1 MDDDEINNGEY
12 RELFWR
18 TLMCD
23 TQNRCFHWHLL
34 SKKTCY
40 ILMKFCVNLKNNR
53 YCDTRF
59 LYRDAYRG
67 IFCIAIIDASVNRY
81 TPSVHVGLHA
91 YEKYF
96 RYYKLKW
103 LFKNNLILFNKGEL
117 IWCRNYDITYI
128 KASWDLSK
136 QMLLW
141 DVGGPCATYSH
152 IVPSVSICTTSVLK
166 WIIIIP
172 CMIFTDD
179 DN

>member
-23 TQNRCFHWHLL
+23 TQNRCFHWH
-34 SKKTCY
+34 
-40 ILMKFCVNLKNNR
+40 FCQRKLVIFWWNFVWTPKIIG
-53 YCDTRF
+53 T
-59 LYRDAYRG
+59 AIRG
-67 IFCIAIIDASVNRY
+67 FVSWCVSWHFCIAIIDASVNRY

-141 DVGGPCATYSH
+141 DVGVRVQRTPISYLLWAF
-152 IVPSVSICTTSVLK
+152 VLR
-166 WIIIIP
+166 P
-172 CMIFTDD
+172 Y
-179 DN
+179 